1 MPDSTAEAETAQA
14 SRATKALLAARNVL
28 SGARYPPKGPSFLLG
43 DNSAMVNIIKR
54 DGPTQRTRYFE
65 RATMLVKYAVLRLF
79 ILVKLVPTKEMIAD
93 VFTKAVDKDTFV
105 LMRKHLLNLGGD
117 VANQVVHG
125 RATRMARKLADLI
138 NLL

>member
-1 MPDSTAEAETAQA
+1 MFMFMFMFIFMFMLWHVHVLRYYSPSQRKYSA
-14 SRATKALLAARNVL
+14 SSPL
-28 SGARYPPKGPSFLLG
+28 YH
-43 DNSAMVNIIKR
+43 
-54 DGPTQRTRYFE
+54 GPTQRTRYFE

-79 ILVKLVPTKEMIAD
+79 IVVKLIPTKEMIAD
-93 VFTKAVDKDTFV
+93 IFTKAVEKDTFI

-138 NLL
+138 GLL